1 MKGIVL
7 AGGTGTRLSPM
18 TRAVSKQL
26 LPIYDKPMIY
36 YPLSALMLAGIRE
49 VLVISTPEALPLFEL
64 LLGSGADL
72 GMRFAFAEQP
82 APGGLAEALLI
93 GEDFLAGE
101 PCALVLGDNLFYG
114 AGLSTLLKQS
124 VQTLDGCTLFA
135 YQVDD
140 PQRYGVVELGADGSV
155 LSLEEKP
162 AHPRS
167 PLAVTGLYLYD
178 GNASGFA
185 RTLRPSARGE
195 LEITD
200 LNRIYV
206 ERGKARVQVLGRG
219 FAWLDTGTPQSMLEA
234 AQFVHTLQS
243 RQGMQI
249 ACLEEVAYRERFIDA
264 GQLARLSALHG
275 ASVYGSYL
283 TSILRGD
290 HAGTSKT

>member
-18 TRAVSKQL
+18 TLAVSKQL

-49 VLVISTPEALPLFEL
+49 VLVISTPEALPLFER

-72 GMRFAFAEQP
+72 GMRFAFAEQ
-82 APGGLAEALLI
+82 AVPGGLAEALLI
-93 GEDFLAGE
+93 GEAFVAGQ

-114 AGLSTLLKQS
+114 AGLSALLKHS
-124 VQTLDGCTLFA
+124 VKTLDGCTLFA
-135 YQVDD
+135 YRVDD
-140 PQRYGVVELGADGSV
+140 PQRYGVVEIGPEGNV

-162 AHPRS
+162 ARPRS

-178 GNASGFA
+178 GNAS
-185 RTLRPSARGE
+185 TLAKTLHPSARGE

-219 FAWLDTGTPQSMLEA
+219 VAWLDTGTPESLLEA

-264 GQLARLSALHG
+264 EQLARVSALHG
-275 ASVYGSYL
+275 NSVYGSYL
-283 TSILRGD
+283 SSIVRGD
-290 HAGTSKT
+290 

>member
-18 TRAVSKQL
+18 TLAVSKQL

-49 VLVISTPEALPLFEL
+49 VLVISTPEALPLFER

-72 GMRFAFAEQP
+72 GMRFAFAEQ
-82 APGGLAEALLI
+82 AVPGGLAEALLI
-93 GEDFLAGE
+93 GEAFVAGQ

-114 AGLSTLLKQS
+114 AGLSALLKHS
-124 VQTLDGCTLFA
+124 VKTLDGCTLFA
-135 YQVDD
+135 YRVDD
-140 PQRYGVVELGADGSV
+140 PQRYGVVEIGPEGNV

-162 AHPRS
+162 ARPRS

-178 GNASGFA
+178 GNAS
-185 RTLRPSARGE
+185 TLAKTLHPSARGE

-219 FAWLDTGTPQSMLEA
+219 VAWLDTGTPESLLEA

-264 GQLARLSALHG
+264 EQLARVSALHG
-275 ASVYGSYL
+275 NSVYGSYL
-283 TSILRGD
+283 SSIIRGD
-290 HAGTSKT
+290 